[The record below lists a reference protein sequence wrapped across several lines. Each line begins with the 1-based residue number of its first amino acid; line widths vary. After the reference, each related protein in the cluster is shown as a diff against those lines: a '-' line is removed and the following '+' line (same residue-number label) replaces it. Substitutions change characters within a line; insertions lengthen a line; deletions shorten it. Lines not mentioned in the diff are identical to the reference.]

1 MIFNLRLA
9 SDLQA
14 RLAAAAKR
22 RGMSRSEIARE
33 ALELHLDE
41 LDGTPP
47 RRLEIDD
54 NWSEFGCEI
63 VAAQQTV
70 LRKLIANLDH
80 AEWAEAVEPAYQVF
94 REMTVAKSR
103 AYQNPW
109 ISTFATEPPFDPVV
123 VAALGFA
130 ADDVHE
136 ITVDLEQAL
145 FEYGWFAGDKALGEV
160 PEICARARARL
171 LAGEPEPDEAGI
183 RATRARGRKRKAPK
197 RSD

>member
-9 SDLQA
+9 PDLQD

-22 RGMSRSEIARE
+22 RGISRSEIARE

-54 NWSEFGCEI
+54 DWSEFGREI

-70 LRKLIANLDH
+70 LRKLIVNLDH

-160 PEICARARARL
+160 PEICARARERL
-171 LAGEPEPDEAGI
+171 LAGEPDPDEAVI

-197 RSD
+197 RSR